1 MRECLSAMAPL
12 HRRHFLKALVGF
24 AGTYLASA
32 AAPAAAA
39 PIALTTGRYRFPQ
52 GVASADPRPDG
63 VVLWTR
69 VEAVDLSP
77 APVEVRVQIAQ
88 TPDFSAVVLDEG
100 LTATS
105 ASDHTLRLV
114 VQGLEPDTT
123 SFYRVVVA
131 GDQSRLGRTRTA
143 PPPDV
148 EKPTRFAFASC
159 QSFEQG
165 FYGAWARMLS
175 DDINAPT
182 EQQLDF
188 VLFLGDFIY
197 EVRGDRPET
206 NMLKPNWLK
215 GADGRER
222 AVPPFPNGSKPW
234 PPSNWNR
241 HGGAT
246 HAVTLADYRFLYKL
260 YLTDPNLQAARARWP
275 FISTWDDHE
284 FTNDAWQSHDTY
296 FGKGGKPAQTRKVAA
311 NQAWFEFVPAML
323 SGLPDT
329 GRVANPAKDFTW
341 VDVRDTDYLGPGV
354 DWIDPNADN
363 RRALESMTIYRTVR
377 WGKTLELILTDNRS
391 YKSPPPIPPKIEGQ
405 ALPAIET
412 VLVLDQ
418 GRSANGGDPPAK
430 IPGTDIDNPRRGS
443 PPGSVLGP
451 VQKQWFK
458 DALSAS
464 DARWKIWANAFP
476 ALPVQ
481 LDLGSIW
488 FAGAKNSKLGLD
500 GWNGYPSELT
510 ELMTFVR
517 DNGIS
522 NLVTCAGDHHMHLAG
537 LLLDDLHAETSIP
550 VAVEFATAGIS
561 SGSLF
566 GSAVRASKDNSV
578 FHSIVTYQ
586 SGEETVENMNLA
598 LVGGVNTALARA
610 WTGSSWIS
618 DLFWNEHT
626 NPGVRYAD
634 TNANGYG
641 LLNVN
646 AGRVEAN
653 LVTVADPEK
662 DHGASGAPVL
672 RKARFTLRAWTPGQ
686 TPELTGPVFSGT
698 PAFPF
703 T

>member
-12 HRRHFLKALVGF
+12 HRRHFLKALAGF

-52 GVASADPRPDG
+52 GVASADPRPEG

-123 SFYRVVVA
+123 YFYRFVVA

-296 FGKGGKPAQTRKVAA
+296 FGEGGKPAQTRKVAA
-311 NQAWFEFVPAML
+311 NQAWFEYVPAML

-329 GRVANPAKDFTW
+329 GRVANPAKDFKW

-488 FAGAKNSKLGLD
+488 FAGAKDSKLGLD

>member
-1 MRECLSAMAPL
+1 MVKLD
-12 HRRHFLKALVGF
+12 RRHFLKAIAGF
-24 AGTYLASA
+24 AGTYMATA
-32 AAPAAAA
+32 AAPAAAT
-39 PIALTTGRYRFPQ
+39 PLALTTGRYRFPQ

-77 APVEVRVQIAQ
+77 GPVEVRVQIAQ
-88 TPDFSAVVLDEG
+88 TPDFSSVVLDEG

-105 ASDHTLRLV
+105 ASDHTLRLA

-123 SFYRVVVA
+123 YFYRFVVA

-148 EKPTRFAFASC
+148 ERPTRFAFASC

-215 GADGRER
+215 DADGRER
-222 AVPPFPNGSKPW
+222 AIPPFPDGSKPW
-234 PPSNWNR
+234 PASSWNR

-296 FGKGGKPAQTRKVAA
+296 FGQGGKPAQTRKVAA
-311 NQAWFEFVPAML
+311 NQAWFEYVPAML
-323 SGLPDT
+323 SGLPET
-329 GRVANPAKDFTW
+329 GRVANPAQDFKW

-354 DWIDPNADN
+354 DWIDPNVDN
-363 RRALESMTIYRTVR
+363 RRALASMTIYRTVR
-377 WGKTLELILTDNRS
+377 WGKTLEVILTDNRS

-405 ALPAIET
+405 ALPAVET
-412 VLVLDQ
+412 VLMLDQ

-458 DALSAS
+458 DVLSAS

-488 FAGAKNSKLGLD
+488 FAGAKDSKLGLD

-510 ELMTFVR
+510 ELMTYVR

-522 NLVTCAGDHHMHLAG
+522 NVVTCAGDHHMHLAG
-537 LLLDDLHAETSIP
+537 LLLDDLHAESASP

-578 FHSIVTYQ
+578 FHSIVTYE

-598 LVGGVNTALARA
+598 LVGGVNTALVRA
-610 WTGSSWIS
+610 WTGSSWLS
-618 DLFWNEHT
+618 DLFWNERT

-653 LVTVADPEK
+653 LVTVANPEK

-686 TPELTGPVFSGT
+686 KPELTGPVFSGT

>member
-1 MRECLSAMAPL
+1 MVKIA
-12 HRRHFLKALVGF
+12 RRHFLKAMAGV
-24 AGTYLASA
+24 AGTYLATA
-32 AAPAAAA
+32 AAPALAA
-39 PIALTTGRYRFPQ
+39 PLALTSGRYHFPQ
-52 GVASADPRPDG
+52 GVASADPRSDG
-63 VVLWTR
+63 MVLWTR

-77 APVEVRVQIAQ
+77 APVAVRVQIAS
-88 TPDFSAVVLDEG
+88 TPDFSAVVLDES
-100 LTATS
+100 LTAT
-105 ASDHTLRLV
+105 AQSDHTLRLV

-123 SFYRVVVA
+123 YFYRFVVA

-148 EKPTRFAFASC
+148 ERPTRFAFASC

-165 FYGAWARMLS
+165 FYGAWARMVA
-175 DDINAPT
+175 DDLNAPT

-222 AVPPFPNGSKPW
+222 LVPPLPNGSAPW
-234 PPSNWNR
+234 PPSSWNR

-246 HAVTLADYRFLYKL
+246 NAVTLADYRFLYKL
-260 YLTDPNLQAARARWP
+260 YLSDPNLQAARARWP

-296 FGKGGKPAQTRKVAA
+296 FGQGGKPAQKRKIAA
-311 NQAWFEFVPAML
+311 NQAWFEYVPAML

-329 GRVANPAKDFTW
+329 GRVANPGQDFKW
-341 VDVRDTDYLGPGV
+341 VDVRDSAYLGPDV

-363 RRALESMTIYRTVR
+363 RRALGSMTIYRAVR
-377 WGKTLELILTDNRS
+377 WGKTLEIILTDNRS

-418 GRSANGGDPPAK
+418 GRSANGGEPPAK
-430 IPGTDIDNPRRGS
+430 IPETDIDNPRRSS

-458 DALSAS
+458 DVLLAS
-464 DARWKIWANAFP
+464 DARWKIWANSFP

-488 FAGAKNSKLGLD
+488 FAGVKDSKLGLD
-500 GWNGYPSELT
+500 GWNGYPSELA

-517 DNGIS
+517 DNGVS
-522 NLVTCAGDHHMHLAG
+522 NLVACAGDHHMHLAG
-537 LLLDDLHAETSIP
+537 LLMDDLHAQANTP
-550 VAVEFATAGIS
+550 VAVEFAVAGIS
-561 SGSLF
+561 SASLF
-566 GSAVRASKDNSV
+566 GSAVRASKDNAV
-578 FHSIVTYQ
+578 FHSIVTHQ

-598 LVGGVNTALARA
+598 LTGGVNAALARS

-618 DLFWNEHT
+618 DLFWNEKA

-653 LVTVADPEK
+653 LVTVSSPET
-662 DHGASGAPVL
+662 DHGAGGAPVL
-672 RKARFTLRAWTPGQ
+672 RKARFTLRAWVPGQ
-686 TPELTGPVFSGT
+686 APELTGPTFSGT

>member
-1 MRECLSAMAPL
+1 MVKID
-12 HRRHFLKALVGF
+12 RRHFLKALAGF
-24 AGTYLASA
+24 AGTYMATA
-32 AAPAAAA
+32 AGPAAAT
-39 PIALTTGRYRFPQ
+39 PLALTTGRYRFPQ

-63 VVLWTR
+63 MVLWTR
-69 VEAVDLSP
+69 VEAIDLSSG
-77 APVEVRVQIAQ
+77 PVAVRVQIARA
-88 TPDFSAVVLDEG
+88 PDFATVVLDES

-114 VQGLEPDTT
+114 VQGLEADTT
-123 SFYRVVVA
+123 YFYRFVAA

-148 EKPTRFAFASC
+148 ERPTRFAFASC

-165 FYGAWARMLS
+165 FYGAWARMLA

-222 AVPPFPNGSKPW
+222 AVPPFPDGSKPW
-234 PPSNWNR
+234 PPSSWNR

-260 YLTDPNLQAARARWP
+260 YLTDPSLQAARARWP

-296 FGKGGKPAQTRKVAA
+296 FGQGGKPAQTRKVAA
-311 NQAWFEFVPAML
+311 NQAWFEFIPAML
-323 SGLPDT
+323 SGLPGT
-329 GRVANPAKDFTW
+329 GRISNPAQDFTW
-341 VDVRDTDYLGPGV
+341 VDVKDTEYLGPGV
-354 DWIDPNADN
+354 DWIDPNPDN
-363 RRALESMTIYRTVR
+363 KRALGSMTIYRTVR

-405 ALPAIET
+405 ALPAIDT

-418 GRSANGGDPPAK
+418 GRSASGGDPPAK
-430 IPGTDIDNPRRGS
+430 IPGTEVDNPRRGS

-458 DALSAS
+458 DVLSAS
-464 DARWKIWANAFP
+464 DARWKIWANSFP

-488 FAGAKNSKLGLD
+488 FAGVKDSKLGLD

-510 ELMTFVR
+510 ELMTYVR

-522 NLVTCAGDHHMHLAG
+522 NLVACAGDHHMHLAG
-537 LLLDDLHAETSIP
+537 MLMDEPHGETRSP
-550 VAVEFATAGIS
+550 VAIEFAVAGIS

-578 FHSIVTYQ
+578 FHAIVTHE
-586 SGEETVENMNLA
+586 SGGKQVENMNLA
-598 LVGGVNTALARA
+598 LIGGVNAALARS

-618 DLFWNEHT
+618 DLFWNEQA

-641 LLNVN
+641 LLSVN

-653 LVTVADPEK
+653 LVTVASPLV
-662 DHGASGAPVL
+662 DHGAAGAPVL

-686 TPELTGPVFSGT
+686 DPELTGPVFTGT

-703 T
+703 G